1 MKDFNYKIKAW
12 SDEHNDMSVEFYD
25 GVYDEV
31 YVAYFN
37 TIKEFYLIRDSG
49 YVEMYDISGELL
61 EKTTIERFQKEG
73 NNHLASSEK
82 KAIYGICFH
91 SKNI

>member
-12 SDEHNDMSVEFYD
+12 SDDRNDMSVEFYD

-49 YVEMYDISGELL
+49 YVEMYDNSGELL
-61 EKTTIERFQKEG
+61 EKTTIERF
-73 NNHLASSEK
+73 
-82 KAIYGICFH
+82 
-91 SKNI
+91 